1 MKNALTYSA
10 LVILAF
16 VAVVSILAI
25 FDNARTNAAVAR
37 ENRITELE
45 LRMERDTRPFCDC
58 DGLHCAF
65 GEPNDRYIMTDD
77 MGGTLYI
84 YDGEALYHVSG
95 DVHERSE
102 FAFIQLG
109 WGVEVWAFSDAGGL
123 FCHFAIHIYN
133 IEFYPQF

>member
-1 MKNALTYSA
+1 MKNARTYSA
-10 LVILAF
+10 LILLAF
-16 VAVVSILAI
+16 VAAVSILAI
-25 FDNARTNAAVAR
+25 FDNARTNAAIAR

-45 LRMERDTRPFCDC
+45 LEMERAC

-123 FCHFAIHIYN
+123 FCHFAIHDDKVV
-133 IEFYPQF
+133 FYPKF